1 MKIGVYSDL
10 HFEVAR
16 FERKPRPAAD
26 VDVLVVAGD
35 VFEGDIARGIRW
47 TAEVAEGRPS
57 VFVPGN
63 HEFWGRTIEDEIDR
77 GHEAADLHGVTML
90 DGQGWVEIGGCLFA
104 GGTLWT
110 DRTLNVPVGQRI
122 LGRELGEP
130 VDVRGA
136 GIDRRAKPADGL
148 RWHRRMVEALEKA
161 LGQAPDGRPR
171 IVVTHHAPSA
181 LSLHPNRRE
190 DPSAS
195 FAASD
200 LRQLVTAGADAWIHG
215 HVHHSVDLVCEG
227 GTRLLCNPFGYHG
240 SNADFDERKAVEVG
254 EGRSA
259 PRPVLDP

>member
-1 MKIGVYSDL
+1 MKVGFYSDL
-10 HFEVAR
+10 HFELGR
-16 FERKPRPAAD
+16 HEWKPRPAAD

-63 HEFWGRTIEDEIDR
+63 HEFWGCALEEQIER
-77 GHEAADLHGVTML
+77 GLEAAALYGVTML
-90 DGQGWVEIGGCLFA
+90 DGQGWVDIGGCLFA

-110 DRTLNVPVGQRI
+110 DRSLNVPFGQRI

-130 VDVRGA
+130 IDVRGP

-148 RWHRRMVEALEKA
+148 RWHRRMVTALEKA
-161 LGQAPDGRPR
+161 LGEASDGRPR
-171 IVVTHHAPSA
+171 VVATHHAPSA
-181 LSLHPNRRE
+181 RSLFPGRE
-190 DPSAS
+190 TDPSGA

-200 LRQLVTAGADAWIHG
+200 LEHLLAAGADLWIHG
-215 HVHHSVDLVCEG
+215 HVHHSVDLVGAG
-227 GTRLLCNPFGYHG
+227 GTRIVCNPFGYHG
-240 SNADFDERKAVEVG
+240 SNAAFDERKAVEVG

-259 PRPVLDP
+259 ARSVLDP